1 MANPTPLAASNSG
14 FPMPRSHGVIPR
26 SMKQQAKRNLATAR
40 PGRARPRANRPA
52 APPAAAPPASEVE
65 ARLQAVFNTA
75 VEGIVTIDE
84 RGHIDSINPAAEA
97 MFGWPQG
104 ELLGRNINSLMPEP
118 YHSRHD
124 GYLHQYR
131 ETGQRRVI
139 GIGREVFGRRK
150 DGTVFPIELSV
161 GEFRV
166 GGRRL
171 FTGILRDITER
182 RRLQSEVL
190 HISEQ
195 AQQRI
200 AQDLHDDLCQQLAGI
215 EFMAQ
220 TLATR
225 LHEARRPEAAAAD
238 EVAALVRSATEH
250 TRNLSHG
257 MSPLRP
263 GPDSLA
269 TALEELAVRTARHFD
284 VRVDFHCPEPVA
296 LHDLPVATHLFR
308 VAQEAISNALRHGRA
323 RHVEVHVSRSPGEVR
338 LLVRDHGKGIPAS
351 LPSSA
356 GMGLRIMQYRA
367 GIIGGHLSIQR
378 EPSGGT
384 SVTCTVPV
392 DVHPTPHPTH
402 EGRSKVK
409 GRTRPAH
416 PARR

>member
-1 MANPTPLAASNSG
+1 MTGQGASSA
-14 FPMPRSHGVIPR
+14 S
-26 SMKQQAKRNLATAR
+26 
-40 PGRARPRANRPA
+40 PA
-52 APPAAAPPASEVE
+52 PASEIE
-65 ARLQAVFNTA
+65 ARLSAVFNTA

-84 RGHIDSINPAAEA
+84 QGLIDSINPAAEA
-97 MFGWPQG
+97 MFGWKPG
-104 ELLGRNINSLMPEP
+104 ELLGRNISSLMPEP
-118 YHSRHD
+118 YRSRHD
-124 GYLHQYR
+124 GYLHHYSQ
-131 ETGQRRVI
+131 TGQRRVI

-150 DGTVFPIELSV
+150 DGTVFPVDLSV
-161 GEFRV
+161 GEFSV

-190 HISEQ
+190 HISEL

-220 TLATR
+220 TLASR

-238 EVAALVRSATEH
+238 EVAGLVRSATEH

-263 GPDSLA
+263 GPDSLV
-269 TALEELAVRTARHFD
+269 TALEELAIRTSKHFD
-284 VRVDFHCPEPVA
+284 VRVDFHSPGPVL
-296 LHDLPVATHLFR
+296 LHDMHVATHLFR
-308 VAQEAISNALRHGRA
+308 MAQEAISNALRHGKA
-323 RHVEVHVSRSPGEVR
+323 RHVEVHVSRPPGEVR
-338 LLVRDHGKGIPAS
+338 LVVRDHGKGIPAR
-351 LPSSA
+351 LPKAA

-367 GIIGGHLSIQR
+367 GIIGGHISIQR

-392 DVHPTPHPTH
+392 DVQKPSPSPRESRAKTQ
-402 EGRSKVK
+402 
-409 GRTRPAH
+409 GRTRQAH